1 MKINKIKPLRRV
13 LIAALV
19 PVSALLTPH
28 GASAEDLVDI
38 YRLASD
44 SDPQLRAAAA
54 NNASVAES
62 QRQSDALYY
71 PNISFGANVAR
82 NRDETTGGLFP
93 SDPLYYTGKGYSLNL
108 TQALY
113 RRDFQLQKDQTAA
126 LSQQAQAQYQAAVQA
141 LALRASERY
150 FDVLAAQDNLEFA
163 IAEKE
168 AISRQLEQTKQRFEV
183 GLIAIT
189 DVHESQAAYDLAVAS
204 EIGAQNQLATAHEA
218 LREVTGQL
226 TTAVDQLSDKM
237 ELISPEPA
245 DVSEW
250 VAAALD
256 QNYDLK
262 AAEAAVAAA
271 RQQMKLQRANRSPNV
286 DLVASHNYNDTGGVF
301 GNRQSTSTSIG
312 VQLNVPLYQGGAIA
326 SRIRQ
331 AQHQLDQ
338 AKDGLEQQRRAIH
351 RATSDAYYNVQAN
364 ISRVKALKQAVI
376 SSESALEATEAGY
389 DVGTRTTVDVL
400 NVRRNLYRAQR
411 DYSRA
416 RYDYIIS
423 TLRLKQAAGILA
435 ESDLVQINAWLEE

>member
-1 MKINKIKPLRRV
+1 MKSKLLRRT
-13 LIAALV
+13 LIAILLPA
-19 PVSALLTPH
+19 SALLAPI
-28 GASAEDLVDI
+28 GAFAEDLVDI
-38 YRLASD
+38 YRLAAD

-54 NNASVAES
+54 NAASVTES
-62 QRQSDALYY
+62 QYQSDALYY
-71 PNISFGANVAR
+71 PNISLGTNITR
-82 NRDETTGGLFP
+82 NRDKTEGGLFP
-93 SDPLYYTGKGYSLNL
+93 SDPLYYTSKGYSLNL
-108 TQALY
+108 SQALY
-113 RRDFQLQKDQTAA
+113 RRDFQLQRGQTAA
-126 LSQQAQAQYQAAVQA
+126 LGKQAQAQYEAAVQA

-168 AISRQLEQTKQRFEV
+168 AISRQLDQTKQRFEV

-189 DVHESQAAYDLAVAS
+189 DVHESQAAFDLAVAS
-204 EIGAQNQLATAHEA
+204 EIAAQNQLATAHEA

-226 TTAVDQLSDKM
+226 TTTVSALTDKM
-237 ELISPEPA
+237 ELIAPEPA

-250 VAAALD
+250 VSSALN
-256 QNYDLK
+256 QNDNIK
-262 AAEAAVAAA
+262 AAKAAVAAA
-271 RQQMKLQRANRSPNV
+271 RQQLELQRANRSPNI

-301 GNRQSTSTSIG
+301 GDRQSTSTAVGI
-312 VQLNVPLYQGGAIA
+312 QLSVPLYQGGAIP

-331 AQHQLDQ
+331 AQHQLNQ
-338 AKDGLEQQRRAIH
+338 AKEGLEQQRRAIH

-416 RYDYIIS
+416 RYDYIVS
-423 TLRLKQAAGILA
+423 TLRLRQAAGILT
-435 ESDLVQINAWLEE
+435 ENDIEQINAWLEP

>member
-1 MKINKIKPLRRV
+1 MKTKLLRRA
-13 LIAALV
+13 LIAILV
-19 PVSALLTPH
+19 PASALLMPV
-28 GASAEDLVDI
+28 GAAAEDLLDI
-38 YRLASD
+38 YRLAAD

-54 NNASVAES
+54 NSAAVTES

-71 PNISFGANVAR
+71 PNITLGANITR
-82 NRDETTGGLFP
+82 NRDKTEGGLFP
-93 SDPLYYTGKGYSLNL
+93 SAPIYYTGQGYSLNL
-108 TQALY
+108 SQALY
-113 RRDFQLQKDQTAA
+113 RRDFKLQSEQTAA
-126 LSQQAQAQYQAAVQA
+126 LSQQAQAQYEAAVQA
-141 LALRASERY
+141 LVLRASERY
-150 FDVLAAQDNLEFA
+150 FDLLAAQDNLAFA

-226 TTAVDQLSDKM
+226 TTAVEQLGDKM

-245 DVSEW
+245 DVNEW
-250 VAAALD
+250 VASALA

-262 AAEAAVAAA
+262 AAKAAVTAA
-271 RQQMKLQRANRSPNV
+271 RQQLKLQRANRSPNI

-301 GNRQSTSTSIG
+301 GDRQSTSTAIG
-312 VQLNVPLYQGGAIA
+312 VQLSMPLYQGGAIP

-338 AKDGLEQQRRAIH
+338 AKEALEQQRRAIH

-364 ISRVKALKQAVI
+364 ISRVKALKQAVV

-389 DVGTRTTVDVL
+389 EVGTRTTVDVL

-411 DYSRA
+411 DYARA

-423 TLRLKQAAGILA
+423 TLRLKQATGVLSEEDLA
-435 ESDLVQINAWLEE
+435 QINEWLQ